1 MMLCQTL
8 KLGVV
13 WEQGRDQVVPVLEFM
28 PSARGAKIKA
38 KLNLAPGQCLSAIA
52 PAVTTKDET
61 NAVSPNEIIHGSP
74 PGPLISNTQ
83 VKKLGFAANLN
94 ECKEKCRSFMYQVP
108 CESG

>member
-1 MMLCQTL
+1 MLKKTVCLAVTL
-8 KLGVV
+8 SAMS
-13 WEQGRDQVVPVLEFM
+13 ETANNNSVVP
-28 PSARGAKIKA
+28 G
-38 KLNLAPGQCLSAIA
+38 
-52 PAVTTKDET
+52 T

-108 CESG
+108 SESG